1 MFVGKSCRS
10 GSDAIADITRKAAY
24 AQKLAL
30 MPRIASH
37 VECLGDLIALAAHD
51 LRFKVLASF
60 SFPFPICQ
68 SDPFLALR
76 APRIWKRIFWIFLG
90 PEEALAFT
98 LQEACSY
105 VLTNKGFG
113 LQPMGIAMDWVR
125 IVYLG
130 FWCRWGSARPKEC
143 DKLAEFHATDGNEL
157 SAVF

>member
-1 MFVGKSCRS
+1 M
-10 GSDAIADITRKAAY
+10 
-24 AQKLAL
+24 
-30 MPRIASH
+30 
-37 VECLGDLIALAAHD
+37 ECLGDLIALAAHD

-68 SDPFLALR
+68 SDPFLARR
-76 APRIWKRIFWIFLG
+76 APRIWERICWIFLG

-98 LQEACSY
+98 LQETCSY

-130 FWCRWGSARPKEC
+130 FWCRWGSARPKER